1 MVGAYTGWAGVL
13 LTIFLGSLLGTL
25 IFVPLALI
33 GKKKLVPFGVFL
45 ALGAAVTYLWGADV
59 VAWYKSYLVGL

>member
-1 MVGAYTGWAGVL
+1 MFALAFWIH
-13 LTIFLGSLLGTL
+13 TIDRTLLGTI

-45 ALGAAVTYLWGADV
+45 ALGAAVTYLWGPAIV
-59 VAWYKSYLVGL
+59 TWYKSYLGAP